1 MATEIKYKEYS
12 ILVTDSCIT
21 VVDSYT
27 TTDRPLIRSILECVK
42 SQAPN
47 NVTKNRSMFS
57 LCNEWIAHS
66 RLYKLGIA
74 RSNTRDVDLEY
85 PQSVLHTIAWTIL
98 GTF

>member
-1 MATEIKYKEYS
+1 MAKTLKYKGYS

-21 VVDSYT
+21 ILDSYT
-27 TTDRPLIRSILECVK
+27 TDDRHLIRSILEYVK

-66 RLYKLGIA
+66 LLYKLGIA
-74 RSNTRDVDLEY
+74 RSHTCNVDLEY
-85 PQSVLHTIAWTIL
+85 PQSVLHTIAWAIL

>member
-1 MATEIKYKEYS
+1 MATKLTYKGYS
-12 ILVTDSCIT
+12 ILISDNCIT

-27 TTDRPLIRSILECVK
+27 TADRTLIQSIIEYVK
-42 SQAPN
+42 DQSPN

-66 RLYKLGIA
+66 LLYKLGIA
-74 RSNTRDVDLEY
+74 RSHTCNVDLEY
-85 PQSVLHTIAWTIL
+85 PQSVLHSIAWTIL

>member
-1 MATEIKYKEYS
+1 MATKLTYKGYS

-21 VVDSYT
+21 IIDSYT
-27 TTDRPLIRSILECVK
+27 TADRPLIRSVIEYVK
-42 SQAPN
+42 RQAPN

-66 RLYKLGIA
+66 LLYKLGIA
-74 RSNTRDVDLEY
+74 RSHTCNVDLEY
-85 PQSVLHTIAWTIL
+85 PQSVLHTIAWTII

>member
-1 MATEIKYKEYS
+1 MGKILAYKGYP
-12 ILVTDSCIT
+12 ILVQDNCIT

-27 TTDRPLIRSILECVK
+27 TADRVLIRSILEYVK
-42 SQAPN
+42 AQAPN

-66 RLYKLGIA
+66 LLYKLGIA
-74 RSNTRDVDLEY
+74 RSHTCNVDLEY